1 MQDFEHG
8 LSSMERLCELK
19 KVPFDSSHIP
29 DYENIHVQQLY
40 FLRYF
45 PASLVEYYL
54 ISRKLISY
62 NFLSHYKM
70 FSLGCGANID
80 YYGFYYALRD
90 HAPAEQAGTFSY
102 TGLDKTDWRYK
113 EDLGRRQYCY
123 INGDISLWNSLD
135 AADYNVI
142 IFPKSIG
149 EFSNQ
154 VFDHVKTMLSHSNFT
169 ERNIVLISSVRQ
181 QHSPTDMYRFEII
194 ANLLRKNF
202 GYTNLDNSTTYYHV
216 RDTGTGFGLSKCCDA
231 FYYPDTIKHFLEKL
245 QSQCPIFKKHRES
258 CETDCQ
264 DLLNRNPILTA
275 RYIQFQINRFTRE

>member
-8 LSSMERLCELK
+8 LSAMDRLCELK
-19 KVPFDSSHIP
+19 KLPFDSGHIP
-29 DYENIHVQQLY
+29 DYENTQVQQLY

-54 ISRKLISY
+54 ISRKLINF
-62 NFLSHYKM
+62 NFLTHFKM

-90 HAPAEQAGTFSY
+90 HAAAEHAENFSY
-102 TGLDKTDWRYK
+102 TGLDKTDWCYK
-113 EDLGRRQYCY
+113 EDLGRCQYSY
-123 INGDISLWNSLD
+123 INGDISLWQSLD
-135 AADYNVI
+135 ADDYNVI

-149 EFSNQ
+149 EFSNR
-154 VFDHVKTMLSHSNFT
+154 VFNHVQKILLHSNFT
-169 ERNIVLISSVRQ
+169 EKNIVLISSVRE

-194 ANLLRKNF
+194 ANILRKNF
-202 GYTNLDNSTTYYHV
+202 GYTNLDNCTTYYHI
-216 RDTGTGFGLSKCCDA
+216 RDAGTGFGLSRCCDS
-231 FYYPDTIKHFLEKL
+231 FYYPDEVKHFLLNL
-245 QSQCPIFKKHRES
+245 QNQCPIFKKYRKS
-258 CETDCQ
+258 CQSDCQ